1 MLDRLDTIVLTG
13 NPLKDRY
20 LRQKL
25 IRSNSSLQCI
35 NGKDISEV
43 ERVFTERMGK
53 FKKVVKKPIVEE
65 PIQVNPK
72 PIPHL
77 PPYATQYRD
86 LILQQIQEHSS
97 N

>member
-53 FKKVVKKPIVEE
+53 LKKVVKKTVVEE
-65 PIQVNPK
+65 PIQGTK